1 MKKAI
6 FIFCILPFLILSL
19 LYAHQTEDKDLI
31 ALVGGTLIDGMGNHP
46 LLDSVVLI
54 SGSKIR
60 AVGAKNSLKIPKD
73 AKAIDVSGKWILP
86 GFIDCHT
93 HITYDDNYGN
103 HSLAAFRGLRILRKY
118 LKAGVTTVRD
128 VGGPIEPLRTLKS
141 SFIMGFDASRLYA
154 CGQLITA
161 TGSYNDI
168 PPFSRPSDGPWDF
181 RKAVREMFQ
190 AGFHAVKISPWYTR
204 EEIRAAVE
212 EAKAQGMIVVCHSGG
227 TSDTVP
233 PTMTRIAVE
242 EGVDCIEHLSEMED
256 EVLDIMAKKG
266 IYNVPTLLIMKK
278 LYEANMVSRFLVEER
293 GWSTAMHEELFK
305 KARARDIV
313 MGVGTD
319 FIWKFMELYPGGFF
333 DEMRYYLELGASPM
347 EVLVCATKNG
357 ALILGKEDKLGTIE
371 TGKIADIQVLD
382 SNPLESFDGLGHPE
396 IVMLGGKVYRNK

>member
-1 MKKAI
+1 MKKTAGAI
-6 FIFCILPFLILSL
+6 FILVLLAFSF
-19 LYAHQTEDKDLI
+19 LYAQTAKEKDLI
-31 ALVGGTLIDGMGNHP
+31 ALVGGTLIDGSGNQP
-46 LLDSVVLI
+46 LSDSVVLI
-54 SGSKIR
+54 SGSMIQ
-60 AVGAKNSLKIPKD
+60 AVGAKSTLKLVKN
-73 AKAIDVSGKWILP
+73 AEVIDVSGKWILP
-86 GFIDCHT
+86 GFIDCHA
-93 HITYDDNYGN
+93 HITYDDSYGN

-128 VGGPIEPLRTLKS
+128 VGGPIEPLRALKS
-141 SFIMGFDASRLYA
+141 SFNMGFDASRLFA

-204 EEIRAAVE
+204 EEIQAAIE

-233 PTMTRIAVE
+233 PSMTRIAVE
-242 EGVDCIEHLSEMED
+242 EGVNCIEHLSEMED
-256 EVLDIMAKKG
+256 EVLDIMAEKG
-266 IYNVPTLLIMKK
+266 IFNVPTLLIMKK
-278 LYEANMVSRFLVEER
+278 LYEANMVSTYMVEER
-293 GWSTAMHEELFK
+293 GWSTAMHEDLFK
-305 KARARDIV
+305 KARARNIV

-319 FIWKFMELYPGGFF
+319 FLWKFMDLYPEGYF

-357 ALILGKEDKLGTIE
+357 ALILGESDKLGSIE
-371 TGKIADIQVLD
+371 AGKIADIQVL
-382 SNPLESFDGLGHPE
+382 SENPLESFDGLGQPV
-396 IVMLGGKVYRNK
+396 IVMLGGKIYRNK